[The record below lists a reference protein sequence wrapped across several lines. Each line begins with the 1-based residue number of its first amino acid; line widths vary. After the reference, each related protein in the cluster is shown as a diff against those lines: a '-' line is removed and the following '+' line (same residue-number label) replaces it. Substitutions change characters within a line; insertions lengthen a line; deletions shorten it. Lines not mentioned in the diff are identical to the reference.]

1 MAQALD
7 FGKIKDSCSN
17 LTSLAS
23 NLGSTVDTVNT
34 EIGKIQA
41 PAWVGKASEA
51 YRDKITTLAAH
62 LPEANRQ
69 LAESVIFL
77 ASCADAYDQLSTESA
92 NKLKELIG
100 GQEYIDKYD
109 VNGAPDVNLSSRY
122 GVEEQKQT
130 ATTLSTTEQPTTRSS
145 SSGYSSSGY
154 SSSGYSG
161 NSRYT
166 YSVGPSGTTSS
177 AGVVTTALVSA
188 AETTSSLTDLSSTS
202 MTGTEI
208 KIPDSVK
215 QGYYT
220 CTGYDYWIDS
230 GREMSWQ
237 DGTNQKTV
245 SEIWKQQGSVFKNGI
260 AVINVDG
267 EDRYLIAVT
276 TKFGMPG
283 DCIDVTFADGTV
295 VKCIIADSK
304 GDGTASGSE
313 WGHALPDGSVN
324 VLEFEVQREK
334 ILQSGNPTTE
344 KWDLPW
350 NSDSP
355 VASMKNTGSII
366 GAKTTD
372 KTVITNNANTTLST
386 LVNNAESTT
395 EVRNVIADVAETQ
408 LNNTDEKAYVS
419 MFGESEGEA
428 WCSEFVSW
436 CAKKSGYQDSVF
448 PKFAGADEGAAW
460 FKENNLLQGRDYTPN
475 VGDVLFTGGDSATHT
490 ALVVG
495 VDGNKIT
502 TIEGNVGDQV
512 VKKTHTVGDSDIYGY
527 GTPDYSKLVK
537 ADDKTAVTV

>member
-51 YRDKITTLAAH
+51 FRDKITTLAAN

-100 GQEYIDKYD
+100 GQDYIDKYD
-109 VNGAPDVNLSSRY
+109 VNGAPEVNLSSRY
-122 GVEEQKQT
+122 GVEEQSQS
-130 ATTLSTTEQPTTRSS
+130 ATTLSTTEEQQQQTTTRTST
-145 SSGYSSSGY
+145 SSG

-161 NSRYT
+161 SSRYS
-166 YSVGPSGTTSS
+166 YSVGPGGTTSS

-188 AETTSSLTDLSSTS
+188 AETTSSLTSLTSTD
-202 MTGTEI
+202 MTGKEI
-208 KIPDSVK
+208 EIPDSVK

-245 SEIWKQQGSVFKNGI
+245 SDIWKEQGSVFKNGI

-334 ILQSGNPTTE
+334 ILQSGNPTTD

-350 NSDSP
+350 DSNQP
-355 VASMKNTGSII
+355 VKSMKNTGSII
-366 GAKTTD
+366 GAKVTD
-372 KTVITNNANTTLST
+372 KTVITNNSNATLT
-386 LVNNAESTT
+386 NLVNNAESTK
-395 EVRNVIADVAETQ
+395 EVREVITDVAETQ
-408 LNNTDEKAYVS
+408 LNNTDEKEYVK

-436 CAKKSGYQDSVF
+436 CAKKSGYNDTVF
-448 PKFAGADEGAAW
+448 PKFSAADEGATW
-460 FKENNLLQGRDYTPN
+460 FKDNNLLQGRDYTPN
-475 VGDVLFTGGDSATHT
+475 VGDVLFTGGDEATHT

-495 VDGNKIT
+495 VNGNTIT

-537 ADDKTAVTV
+537 DDNTSAVTV